1 MKTHGRMRVGFS
13 IVATVVAI
21 VAGHGIILYY
31 RSSQLA
37 LSATAVSI
45 VAVLVIVKHLGLLG
59 AVSGLLRRHVS
70 QSTALQDRREERA
83 PGYLIRRA

>member
-70 QSTALQDRREERA
+70 QSTALQDRR
-83 PGYLIRRA
+83 

>member
-70 QSTALQDRREERA
+70 QSTALKDRR
-83 PGYLIRRA
+83 

>member
-1 MKTHGRMRVGFS
+1 MKTHGRMRVGFW
-13 IVATVVAI
+13 IVTTVVAI

-31 RSSQLA
+31 GSSHLA

-70 QSTALQDRREERA
+70 QSTALQDRR
-83 PGYLIRRA
+83 

>member
-13 IVATVVAI
+13 IVTTVVAI

-31 RSSQLA
+31 GSSHLA

-70 QSTALQDRREERA
+70 QSTALQDRR
-83 PGYLIRRA
+83 